1 MKKNKT
7 KALEF
12 KLDSFDDEAGIIKGY
27 GAVKHNSDSYN
38 DVILDGAFTKTM
50 MDRPKIPFLYQHDPD
65 QQIGAV
71 KLLGEDQH
79 GLLIEAKYYLNTT
92 EGKEKYELA
101 KSNLENELNTSFSIG
116 YRVKDRS
123 YGEQDGEQVM
133 FLKEIDLHEIS
144 HVTFPANELAIATS
158 IKSDSVDVREIENCL
173 RDAGLSIKN
182 AKTFASKI
190 KSELCDEVTEEEEET
205 EELVES
211 TEDEQADVSADVE
224 PKEEENEEKSEEQTA
239 LEIKEFFQAQE
250 IKNLFNN

>member
-7 KALEF
+7 KAMEF
-12 KLDSFDDEAGIIKGY
+12 KLDSFDDESGVIKGY

-50 MDRPKIPFLYQHDPD
+50 MDRPKIPFLYQHDSD

-92 EGKEKYELA
+92 EGKEKYQLA
-101 KSNLENELNTSFSIG
+101 KANLENELNTSFSIG
-116 YRVKDRS
+116 YRVKDRE

-158 IKSDSVDVREIENCL
+158 IKSDSVDVREVENCL

-190 KSELCDEVTEEEEET
+190 KSELCDEATEEDEIIEQVDEIVKEEVVE
-205 EELVES
+205 ES
-211 TEDEQADVSADVE
+211 TDVE
-224 PKEEENEEKSEEQTA
+224 PKEEEIEEKSEDSTA
-239 LEIKEFFQAQE
+239 LEVKEFFEAQE